1 MYAVAGGKGGV
12 GKTTTTLNL
21 ATAFAA
27 TGSGTVVVDADLGMT
42 NLGALLAVD
51 PDHSV
56 HDVLAGEAS
65 VDDALV
71 EGPAGVDV
79 LAGARSIDACDRAD
93 PANLRGVFDRLR
105 ESHDVVVADTGAGLS
120 HASLV
125 SYGLA
130 DGAVL
135 VTTDDAISATDTA
148 KTAEMVRHVDGT
160 VLGTVV
166 TRVDAAAAA
175 VAAAEDVGE
184 SLLGSVPDAPEIA
197 GDEPLV
203 ATAPD
208 SDAAAAYED
217 LVPEV
222 EDALAAVSRREA
234 VAADPGPRGVA
245 SPTQD

>member
-21 ATAFAA
+21 AAAFAA
-27 TGSGTVVVDADLGMT
+27 TGADTVVVDADLGMT
-42 NLGALLAVD
+42 NLGALLAIE

-56 HDVLAGEAS
+56 HDVLAGQAS
-65 VDDALV
+65 VDAALI
-71 EGPAGVDV
+71 EGPEGVDV
-79 LAGARSIDACDRAD
+79 LAGSRSIDAYDRAD
-93 PANLRGVFDRLR
+93 PAELRGVFERLR
-105 ESHDVVVADTGAGLS
+105 ETHDVVLADTGAGLS

-125 SYGLA
+125 PYGLA
-130 DGAVL
+130 DGVVL
-135 VTTDDAISATDTA
+135 VTTDDAVAATDTA
-148 KTAEMVRHVDGT
+148 KTAEMVRQVDGT

-166 TRVDAAAAA
+166 TRVDDGDDA
-175 VAAAEDVGE
+175 VETADDVGE
-184 SLLGSVPDAPEIA
+184 PLLGSVPDAPEIA

-208 SDAAAAYED
+208 SDVAAAYEG

-222 EDALAAVSRREA
+222 EGALATATRET
-234 VAADPGPRGVA
+234 VAADASPRRVA